1 MKRRCAGLILVLTI
15 TILTGCATHLRNQ
28 VLEAVAKDWSLVVR
42 ASQVIPVYPLTEDLQ
57 PGDILLV
64 QIPIEQ
70 QQEIYKQR
78 GFLPLDNLIRR
89 VNPTQY
95 QAFYQRSFGVGQDG
109 TFVPRIWMMPATPGT
124 APWSLAPTASFP
136 TYSFAVKSGG
146 GFNLAFPVQGV
157 PVGLSLLGGDAAQGT
172 ITIADARTYGIDTLS
187 LYEDVRKWAEDRGE
201 FLSHYAPSDKRR
213 NYLRVVSR
221 VYLAGRLNVSLQ
233 SSGSSSAS
241 GSGGAPKPVDLIT
254 QSGGTDAE
262 KETISSYE
270 TNVQRLNKMIE
281 DSLKKVTV
289 DGIER
294 FLPGGTLKVAAA
306 SAHSVTLVETFS
318 RPLVIGYLGFDMEI
332 GPEGILGPPIPTHA
346 LLMNQITASEASPT
360 LMLLSTASVRHAY
373 TILKE
378 RQKQGDG
385 QAAELIKQLDQLER
399 LVPQQYSSNIFGLSD
414 AGAPLSVDH
423 KAGEPVLP
431 KLRGNG
437 FPVVTTYKGQLLD
450 SIENLRA
457 AQTDK
462 SQKFEGRERTA
473 DTEAYLRQQLAEN
486 EQARRELDAA
496 LQQHKQLLK
505 RAQDYANQSN

>member
-1 MKRRCAGLILVLTI
+1 MGRHLLSLTLMLVI
-15 TILTGCATHLRNQ
+15 ACGGCATQLRNQ
-28 VLEAVAKDWSLVVR
+28 ALEAVAKDWSMVIR

-64 QIPIEQ
+64 QIPIDQ
-70 QQEIYKQR
+70 QQAIYRQR

-109 TFVPRIWMMPATPGT
+109 TFVPRIWMTPATPGT
-124 APWSLAPTASFP
+124 VPWSLAPTASFP
-136 TYSFAVKSGG
+136 TYSFSVKNGG
-146 GFNLAFPVQGV
+146 GFNLALPVQGV

-172 ITIADARTYGIDTLS
+172 ITIADARTYGIDTIS
-187 LYEDVRKWAEDRGE
+187 LYEDVRKWAEDKGE
-201 FLSHYAPSDKRR
+201 FFSNYAPTDKRR

-241 GSGGAPKPVDLIT
+241 ASGGAPKPVELIT
-254 QSGGTDAE
+254 QSAGTDVQ

-270 TNVQRLNKMIE
+270 SNVQRLNKMID
-281 DSLKKVTV
+281 DSLTKVTV

-306 SAHSVTLVETFS
+306 SAHSITLVETFN

-332 GPEGILGPPIPTHA
+332 GPDGILGPPIPTHA
-346 LLMNQITASEASPT
+346 LLMNQVTASEATPT
-360 LMLLSTASVRHAY
+360 LMLLSTASARHAY

-378 RQKQGDG
+378 RQKQGDTR
-385 QAAELIKQLDQLER
+385 AAELIKQLDGLEQ
-399 LVPQQYSSNIFGLSD
+399 LVPQQYPSNIFGFSD
-414 AGAPLSVDH
+414 AGAPLSVER
-423 KAGEPVLP
+423 KTGEPVLP
-431 KLRGNG
+431 KIRGNG

-450 SIENLRA
+450 SIENLTA
-457 AQTDK
+457 VQSDK
-462 SQKFEGRERTA
+462 RQKFEGRERTA
-473 DTEAYLRQQLAEN
+473 DTEAYLRQQLAQN
-486 EQARRELDAA
+486 EQARRELDTA

-505 RAQDYANQSN
+505 QAQDYANQSK